1 MYEYSGAIHIHSTYS
16 DGTGSPEHI
25 AQCAN
30 EAGLDFLI
38 LTDHNSIQAKTDG
51 YERWFNNSM
60 FIVGY
65 EVNDTKNENHYL
77 VFGLDELIGTFQ
89 VLHNGEL
96 GCKLSA
102 KEYVEE
108 IKRKG
113 GAGFLAHPFE
123 KRSSFPEHPPYP
135 WTEWSTDSFDG
146 IEIWNHMS
154 EWVEDLTEANKV
166 QRFIHPLKSIV
177 APCKQAVKK
186 WDELNLKRKVTIV
199 GSVDAHAHKMSLM
212 GFYNVEVFPYK
223 VLFKSIR
230 THVLLDEP
238 VVVGDNDNFQT
249 YKKNIVN
256 AIRDGR
262 SFVANSYYGDA
273 KGFRFFADYN
283 GEKFQMGDEI
293 LLKEEDKKVVFNIL
307 VPKEAL
313 VKIMKN
319 GECIHESKGF
329 GGLWDVHEEG
339 CYRIECWIGDRAWI
353 YSNHIRIKKV

>member
-60 FIVGY
+60 FLVGY

-113 GAGFLAHPFE
+113 GIGFLAHPFE

-135 WTEWSTDSFDG
+135 WTEWNTDSFDG

-154 EWVEDLTEANKV
+154 EWVEELTEANKV
-166 QRFIHPLKSIV
+166 QRFIHPLKSII
-177 APCKQAVKK
+177 APNTEAVKK
-186 WDELNLKRKVTIV
+186 WDELNLNRKVTIV

-238 VVVGDNDNFQT
+238 VVVGDNDNFQK

-283 GEKFQMGDEI
+283 GLKFQMGDEI
-293 LLKEEDKKVVFNIL
+293 LLKEKDKKVVLNFM
-307 VPKEAL
+307 VPKMAEIK
-313 VKIMKN
+313 VMRN
-319 GECIHESKGF
+319 GECIHENKGF

-339 CYRIECWIGDRAWI
+339 CYRVECWIEDRAWI

>member
-30 EAGLDFLI
+30 ETGLDFLI

-60 FIVGY
+60 FLVGY

-102 KEYVEE
+102 KEYVEV

-113 GAGFLAHPFE
+113 GVGFMAHPFE

-135 WTEWSTDSFDG
+135 WTEWNTDSFDG

-154 EWVEDLTEANKV
+154 EWVEDLTESNKV

-177 APCKQAVKK
+177 APCKEAVKK

-238 VVVGDNDNFQT
+238 VVVGDNENFQK

-256 AIRDGR
+256 ALRDGR
-262 SFVANSYYGDA
+262 SFVTNSYHGDA

-293 LLKEEDKKVVFNIL
+293 VLKEENKKVVFNIL

-313 VKIMKN
+313 VKVMRN
-319 GECIHESKGF
+319 GECVHQSIGF
-329 GGLWDVHEEG
+329 GGLWDVHEDG
-339 CYRIECWIGDRAWI
+339 CYRIECWAGDRAWI

>member
-30 EAGLDFLI
+30 ETGLDFLI

-60 FIVGY
+60 FLVGY

-102 KEYVEE
+102 AEYIEE

-113 GAGFLAHPFE
+113 GVGFIAHPFE

-135 WTEWSTDSFDG
+135 WTEWNTESFDG

-154 EWVEDLTEANKV
+154 EWVEDLTESNKV

-177 APCKQAVKK
+177 APCKFAVKK

-238 VVVGDNDNFQT
+238 VVVGDNENFQK

-256 AIRDGR
+256 ALRDGR

-273 KGFRFFADYN
+273 KGFRFFADYG

-293 LLKEEDKKVVFNIL
+293 LMKEGDRKVVFNIL

-313 VKIMKN
+313 VKVMRN
-319 GECIHESKGF
+319 GECVHQSNGF

-339 CYRIECWIGDRAWI
+339 CYRIECWTGDRAWI